1 VSGAE
6 GTILAVWLAVW
17 VLIMALVV
25 AGVAVGLWAAI
36 DAGRRPDHQFVLSG
50 ENKTLWIVLPLACL
64 GACQPAAVV
73 AGLVYLIKIRP
84 RLDAVPLA
92 PLWPVPPWPPPPPGP
107 GFGWSSAP
115 PGPAPWPG
123 AVPTP
128 GPAAPA
134 SSPGSAPSSEA
145 PTDGVAEPVRS
156 AGERTVGG
164 PTDRHPPAASAP

>member
-36 DAGRRPDHQFVLSG
+36 DAGRRPDHQFVISG

-84 RLDAVPLA
+84 RLEAVPVA
-92 PLWPVPPWPPPPPGP
+92 PLWPVPPWPPPPAGP
-107 GFGWSSAP
+107 GFAWSPPPPAPAP
-115 PGPAPWPG
+115 PPG
-123 AVPTP
+123 AVPAP
-128 GPAAPA
+128 GPASPA
-134 SSPGSAPSSEA
+134 SSAGPAPC
-145 PTDGVAEPVRS
+145 TDPPADRTAEPVRS
-156 AGERTVGG
+156 AGEGSAVAPADRPPPTVSD
-164 PTDRHPPAASAP
+164 T